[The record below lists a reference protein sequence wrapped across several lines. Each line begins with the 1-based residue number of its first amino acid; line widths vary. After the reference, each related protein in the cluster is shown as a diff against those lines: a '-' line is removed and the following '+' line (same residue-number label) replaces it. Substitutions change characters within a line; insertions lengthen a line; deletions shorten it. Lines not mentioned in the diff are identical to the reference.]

1 MGLSVPR
8 IPYDRLAEF
17 GARLFHAGGV
27 PEDDARLLATLLAR
41 ADLRGY
47 SGHGITRVP
56 SYLAWTKDGTTDLGR
71 KPKIIRRGKATA
83 VIDGNRYIGQVAARD
98 AMLLA
103 IEKAKEHGTGTVCL
117 LHAGHIGRLADYM
130 EMAADKGMI
139 GVGAVSVGAGSVT
152 LYGGMERIT
161 GTNPMSFGIP
171 ARGGRHIVLDF
182 ATSSMS
188 MGEIQKRQARGEAI
202 PADAMLDGRG
212 RPTSDIKTFR
222 GPPRGALLPFG
233 GYKGSGL
240 NVVAEVLGGLL
251 SGNGPGRDWWDR
263 GAHAVNGV
271 FLQALDVEEFQPREK
286 FFDQVDEFV
295 AHAKA
300 LKPAPGFGAVLLP
313 GDRARKI
320 EERQLKDG
328 VEIDEA
334 TWAGLLKVAG
344 ELGIKDIPK
353 PV

>member
-1 MGLSVPR
+1 MPK
-8 IPYDRLAEF
+8 IQHAQLAEF

-27 PEDDARLLATLLAR
+27 PEEDARLLAALLAK

-56 SYLAWTKDGTTDLGR
+56 SYLAWTKDGTTDLER
-71 KPKIIRRGKATA
+71 KPKVVRQGKATA
-83 VIDGNRYIGQVAARD
+83 VIDGNRYIGQVVAHD
-98 AMLLA
+98 GMKLA
-103 IEKAKEHGTGTVCL
+103 IEKAKEHGVGTVCL

-130 EMAADKGMI
+130 EMAADEGMI

-188 MGEIQKRQARGEAI
+188 MGEIQKRAARSE
-202 PADAMLDGRG
+202 DGHG
-212 RPTSDIKTFR
+212 RPTSNVHTFR
-222 GPPRGALLPFG
+222 GPPRGVLLPFG

-240 NVVAEVLGGLL
+240 NVVAEILGGIL
-251 SGNGPGRDWWDR
+251 SGNGPGRDWWER

-271 FLQALDVEEFQPREK
+271 FLQALDVEEFQPRER
-286 FFDQVDEFV
+286 FFDQVEEFA

-300 LKPAPGFGAVLLP
+300 LKPAPGFGEVLLP

-320 EERQLKDG
+320 EERQLKEG

-334 TWAGLLKVAG
+334 TWAELTHLAA
-344 ELGIKDIPK
+344 ELGIKELPDRE
-353 PV
+353 